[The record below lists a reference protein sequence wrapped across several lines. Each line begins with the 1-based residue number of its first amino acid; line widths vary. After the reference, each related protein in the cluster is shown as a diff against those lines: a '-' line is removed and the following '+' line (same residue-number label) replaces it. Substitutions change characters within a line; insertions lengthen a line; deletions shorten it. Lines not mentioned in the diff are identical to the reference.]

1 MAVTI
6 VGEDTHGQTPPIPR
20 GTIPVMGSV
29 HQDGERL
36 IAETAEAWAGWLE
49 RNHGRAAGVWLVTW
63 QPRSGRPVLGYEAAV
78 VEALRFGWIDS
89 IGRSEDDHREQ
100 WFSPRRPGSG
110 WARTNK
116 RRIER
121 LEQEGRMEPAGRRVI
136 EAAKADGSWTLLD
149 AVEDLVVPDDLDR
162 AFQAVPGARGHW
174 DAFPPSAR
182 RIILGWI
189 VQARRPAT
197 RAARIEETARL
208 AGDGRRAGPVSR
220 AQTPPR
226 AASRSSH

>member
-1 MAVTI
+1 MVGTI
-6 VGEDTHGQTPPIPR
+6 VGEDTHAQIPRISR

-29 HQDGERL
+29 HQDGERFV
-36 IAETAEAWAGWLE
+36 AETAEAWASWPE

-63 QPRSGRPVLGYEAAV
+63 RPRSGRPVLDYEAAV

-89 IGRSEDDHREQ
+89 TGRTDEDHREQ
-100 WFSPRRPGSG
+100 WFSPRRPGGS

-136 EAAKADGSWTLLD
+136 EAAKADGSWSLLD
-149 AVEDLVVPDDLDR
+149 GVEDLVVPDDLDR

-182 RIILGWI
+182 RVILWWI

-208 AGDGRRAGPVSR
+208 AGEDRRAGPVSR
-220 AQTPPR
+220 AQAPPR
-226 AASRSSH
+226 TASRSSR